1 MRMPAVCSLIVCT
14 IPLLILA
21 PQAQPQTRAAES
33 LNGEWHLTTVEMAIP
48 YTERL
53 QLTSAGENVAGQIY
67 RSGKSV
73 PVKGTV
79 KSGEIHLE
87 FQDGKETD
95 TYHGKLTD
103 AGMSG
108 NYSVKGES
116 ETTTGT
122 EPLQTNRHRPAPS
135 ISSQPTSIDNSPR
148 IQSPSCA
155 SGRAILFI
163 PRVSMRAARMKKA
176 RSASSAVIHLRG
188 HSTLRARCRET

>member
-1 MRMPAVCSLIVCT
+1 MRMFAVCSSVVRT
-14 IPLLILA
+14 ILLLIFSAL
-21 PQAQPQTRAAES
+21 AQPQAHAAEA
-33 LNGEWHLTTVEMAIP
+33 LTGEWQLTTVEMAIP

-67 RSGKSV
+67 RRGKSV

-79 KSGEIHLE
+79 KSDEIHLE

-95 TYHGKLTD
+95 TYDGKLTD

-122 EPLQTNRHRPAPS
+122 WSAKRAPTDKPA
-135 ISSQPTSIDNSPR
+135 SPR
-148 IQSPSCA
+148 TLDFVPTDFYRQ
-155 SGRAILFI
+155 L
-163 PRVSMRAARMKKA
+163 
-176 RSASSAVIHLRG
+176 SADPKPVLRIWPG
-188 HSTLRARCRET
+188 DTDRKSVV

>member
-1 MRMPAVCSLIVCT
+1 MRMPAICSLIVCT
-14 IPLLILA
+14 IPLLSLA
-21 PQAQPQTRAAES
+21 PPAQAQTRAAES
-33 LNGEWHLTTVEMAIP
+33 LTGEWHLTTVEMAIP
-48 YTERL
+48 YAERL
-53 QLTSAGENVAGQIY
+53 QLASAGDNVAGQIY

-79 KSGEIHLE
+79 KRGEIHLE

-95 TYHGKLTD
+95 TYHGKLTV

-122 EPLQTNRHRPAPS
+122 RSAKRAPTDKPA
-135 ISSQPTSIDNSPR
+135 SPR
-148 IQSPSCA
+148 TLDFVPANFYRQLSAIQSPSCA

-176 RSASSAVIHLRG
+176 QSASSAVIHLRAI
-188 HSTLRARCRET
+188 LR

>member
-14 IPLLILA
+14 ISLPILA

-33 LNGEWHLTTVEMAIP
+33 LTGEWHLTTVEMAIP

-122 EPLQTNRHRPAPS
+122 WSAKRAPTDKPA
-135 ISSQPTSIDNSPR
+135 SPR
-148 IQSPSCA
+148 TLDFVPANFYRQLSADTKPVLRIWPGDTGRPSGDHHQTFA
-155 SGRAILFI
+155 HQ
-163 PRVSMRAARMKKA
+163 P
-176 RSASSAVIHLRG
+176 
-188 HSTLRARCRET
+188 